1 MVEEGTR
8 SIVVDYIKYRL
19 DCCGFQWENDGRHVS
34 VTPNPVQEAMRRL
47 GDAFEERYRNTFSD
61 MIQKLNVTEDTAAET
76 FTAIMDEIFTDGVV
90 NWGRVVALFGFTGR
104 FVVYC
109 WEHNMQNMVDNI
121 VELVTSYVDTNL
133 RDWMQEHNHWNGF
146 LEFQA
151 TESALP
157 VDIKWPSLGKLF
169 RLAVAGIGVIT
180 LGALFT
186 HRS

>member
-1 MVEEGTR
+1 MDSAAYIFLSEVAYSATSNTMVDEGTR

-19 DCCGFQWENDGRHVS
+19 DCSGFQWENDGRHVR

-47 GDAFEERYRNTFSD
+47 GDACEERYGNTFSE

-76 FTAIMDEIFTDGVV
+76 FTTIMDEIFTDGVV

-133 RDWMQEHNHWNGF
+133 RDWMQEHNQWVSTYCLYSSNN
-146 LEFQA
+146 Q
-151 TESALP
+151 
-157 VDIKWPSLGKLF
+157 
-169 RLAVAGIGVIT
+169 
-180 LGALFT
+180 
-186 HRS
+186 